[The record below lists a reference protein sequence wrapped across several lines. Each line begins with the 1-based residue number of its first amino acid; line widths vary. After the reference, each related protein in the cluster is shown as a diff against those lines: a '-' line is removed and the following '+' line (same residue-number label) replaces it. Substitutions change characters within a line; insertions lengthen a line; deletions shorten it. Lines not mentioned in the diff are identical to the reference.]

1 MCARNVF
8 QVPESFRYAPF
19 YSTGATFTCND
30 DHVDL
35 EQKVKKEPF
44 YFDMLY
50 VVGEKLTEIPWEHS
64 ERSVPVV
71 FKQWKELQPQ
81 LQEGF
86 IQRKSGKQNEPALI
100 HALSLFIVCLFW
112 TNETYVKG
120 LHVKNMLISDL
131 ILKPVNCEERL
142 LFVINK
148 PTQYHSFVQLQQL
161 FDEIEKIYHKGQA
174 IKQMKHEKGIT
185 HLE

>member
-1 MCARNVF
+1 MRDRNVY

-19 YSTGATFTCND
+19 YVNDTSFTCND
-30 DHVDL
+30 HYVDL
-35 EQKVKKEPF
+35 EQKVKEEPF

-50 VVGEKLTEIPWEHS
+50 LLKKKLTGLPWEQ
-64 ERSVPVV
+64 EEISVPII
-71 FKQWKELQPQ
+71 FKQWKELKPQ

-86 IQRKSGKQNEPALI
+86 TQRKSSMQNESALI

-120 LHVKNMLISDL
+120 LHVEDMMISDL
-131 ILKPVNCEERL
+131 ILRPVNCEERL
-142 LFVINK
+142 SFVINK

-161 FDEIEKIYHKGQA
+161 FDELEKIYHKGQA
-174 IKQMKHEKGIT
+174 IKQMKREKGIT
-185 HLE
+185 LTE